1 VEIKHSPLP
10 LPQDI
15 TTSSLEQRRPGFP
28 IRYYL
33 KLLAIIGAV
42 GLIHLWAWQG
52 TEMDPGRII
61 EGTPR
66 MWRFLGEMV
75 PPNWTVIDTVLGAA
89 LETLQIAIIGTTVGA
104 VIALPLGFMAAN
116 NVARPPV
123 RNTTRILLNGI
134 RSVPVILYALF
145 FVVAVGLGPMAG
157 TLAII
162 IYSVGMLGKFYS
174 EAVETIDPRVTEA
187 IWATGATRLQVLRY
201 AVLPQVLPHFVDYT
215 LYRLEINFREATIL
229 GLVGAGGIGFY
240 ITLYMRSFTYD
251 RVATITLVI
260 LVVVMALDLISSY
273 LRSKLV

>member
-1 VEIKHSPLP
+1 VEIKHGPLP
-10 LPQDI
+10 LPQDV
-15 TTSSLEQRRPGFP
+15 TTLSLEQRRSGFP

-42 GLIHLWAWQG
+42 GLIHVWAWQG

-75 PPNWTVIDTVLGAA
+75 PPNWTVVDTVLGAA

-201 AVLPQVLPHFVDYT
+201 AVLPQMLPHFVDYT

>member
-1 VEIKHSPLP
+1 VELKQHPLP
-10 LPQDI
+10 PEAV
-15 TTSSLEQRRPGFP
+15 TAFREQRPSGFR
-28 IRYYL
+28 IRRYL
-33 KLLAIIGAV
+33 KLLAIIAGV
-42 GLIHLWAWQG
+42 GLVHLWAWQG
-52 TEMDPGRII
+52 TGMDLGRII
-61 EGTPR
+61 AGTPR

-75 PPNWTVIDTVLGAA
+75 PPNWTVIETVLGAT
-89 LETLQIAIIGTTVGA
+89 LETLQIAVIGTTLGA
-104 VIALPLGFMAAN
+104 AIALPLGFMAAN
-116 NVARPPV
+116 NVARPLV
-123 RNTTRILLNGI
+123 RNATRTLLNGI

-162 IYSVGMLGKFYS
+162 IYSTGILGKFYS

-201 AVLPQVLPHFVDYT
+201 GVLPQVLPHFVDYT

-260 LVVVMALDLISSY
+260 LVVVMAIDLISSY